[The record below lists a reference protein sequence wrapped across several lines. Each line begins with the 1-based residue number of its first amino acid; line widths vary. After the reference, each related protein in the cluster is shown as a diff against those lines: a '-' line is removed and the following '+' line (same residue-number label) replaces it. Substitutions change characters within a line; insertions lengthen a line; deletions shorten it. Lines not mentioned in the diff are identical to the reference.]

1 MCTSTTREVRFT
13 RKASETLPF
22 SEPRLFSSFCTKHHS
37 QNSDEANLHSYKN
50 KLVSKGKNLLLR
62 INSKSY
68 GKPHLRCLGLH
79 LACPNFHK
87 VHQIWHQVSLI
98 FPILMCFSANL
109 LAFFRDLPAASTG
122 SFIASIVVSWTN
134 CIFFSKKM
142 RKKPELQKGFSR
154 EEIGKERIK
163 KKLREGKERRWLLKR
178 KRKKEGKKISLLL
191 QI

>member
-1 MCTSTTREVRFT
+1 M
-13 RKASETLPF
+13 LPP

-37 QNSDEANLHSYKN
+37 QNSDEANLHSHEN

-68 GKPHLRCLGLH
+68 GKPHLSCLGLY
-79 LACPNFHK
+79 LACQNFHK

-163 KKLREGKERRWLLKR
+163 KKLREGKERRWLLTR